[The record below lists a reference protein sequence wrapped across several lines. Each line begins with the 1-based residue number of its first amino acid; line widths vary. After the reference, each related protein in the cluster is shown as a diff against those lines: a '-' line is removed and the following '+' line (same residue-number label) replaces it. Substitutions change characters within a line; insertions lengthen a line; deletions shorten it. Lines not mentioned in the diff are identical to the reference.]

1 MPMYMPER
9 ILLAPSGFK
18 ESLSAVDV
26 ADAIAAGVRRVYPG
40 VRIDRQPIPDGGEG
54 TIEIL
59 STRPDA
65 IPHHKKVQGPIEGQS
80 VAATWL
86 ELANKTAVVEMASAA
101 GLSLVPSDMRDP
113 GMTSTVGVGELIADA
128 LDKGMRTIIIGC
140 GDSGTTDGGAG
151 ALTALGVRIL
161 DENGADIGLGGN
173 SLHNAASIDTTNL
186 HPRIHQ
192 ARLHLACNMHNV
204 LTGDHGVAAVFGPQK
219 GATPEQVDSL
229 GRALTHWAD
238 LLVQTFNPDTNI
250 HTGPGS
256 GASGGLGAGLM
267 ALGAEA
273 HNRFDVFLGSMLNGH
288 AETLDD
294 LFEEADLVI
303 TAEGAIDYQTPH
315 GKVPAEIARRAQA
328 TGVPVLALA
337 GSLGEGAPQVHDI
350 GIGAVASIMT
360 VPMPLEHAV
369 RDGRELLSDA
379 AERTMRLLQ
388 LGSVMSG
395 RCENKLR
402 RRFGAA

>member
-9 ILLAPSGFK
+9 ILVAPSGFK

-65 IPHHKKVQGPIEGQS
+65 IPHHKKVQGPVEGQS

-140 GDSGTTDGGAG
+140 GDSGTTDGGA
-151 ALTALGVRIL
+151 
-161 DENGADIGLGGN
+161 ESGADIGLGGN

>member
-9 ILLAPSGFK
+9 ILVAPSGFK

-40 VRIDRQPIPDGGEG
+40 VRIDSQPIPDGGEG

-59 STRPDA
+59 STRP
-65 IPHHKKVQGPIEGQS
+65 
-80 VAATWL
+80 TWL

-161 DENGADIGLGGN
+161 DENGAEIGLGGN

-337 GSLGEGAPQVHDI
+337 GSLGKGAPQVHDI

>member
-9 ILLAPSGFK
+9 ILVAPSGFK

-113 GMTSTVGVGELIADA
+113 GMTSTVGVG
-128 LDKGMRTIIIGC
+128 
-140 GDSGTTDGGAG
+140 GAG

-161 DENGADIGLGGN
+161 DESGADIGLGGN

-369 RDGRELLSDA
+369 RDGRELLSNA